1 MQSRITSAGLI
12 VRRDAAEAF
21 VYPDHIDRASI
32 DALPSKPGIYIFWD
46 ENDKPL
52 YIGKSVNIR
61 SRVLSHLRTP
71 EEARMPLFKRPV
83 RPRWTPF
90 FRTPT
95 GRKTYREWIPFLNLA
110 DASYW
115 NAELT
120 EE

>member
-1 MQSRITSAGLI
+1 MDLSWLYIASRTVLPFMQSRITSAGLI

-61 SRVLSHLRTP
+61 SRVLSHLRGAWHVP
-71 EEARMPLFKRPV
+71 RRNVSPMPRV
-83 RPRWTPF
+83 
-90 FRTPT
+90 
-95 GRKTYREWIPFLNLA
+95 A
-110 DASYW
+110 ASV
-115 NAELT
+115 LPGVGT
-120 EE
+120 VCP